1 MPVLRVSRLRRATI
15 FTMTSSVY
23 LLLAL
28 DMDGTLLNN
37 KHEISEKSAEVLR
50 KLADSG
56 VIVSIATG
64 RSSGSVTQY
73 ER

>member
-1 MPVLRVSRLRRATI
+1 MVNWTEIDTVM
-15 FTMTSSVY
+15 F
-23 LLLAL
+23 